1 MASAVYFFPTGLA
14 LNYESSESGTN
25 RNVTSRLFG
34 ECMTEVPQQSR
45 TSSGAISEA
54 GAEKAFVAE
63 RNIAAIRLAVIAYN
77 SLVYHGVMD
86 HAGTTPWLSYLL
98 IITSAIYG
106 AAVFFLEPYRR
117 YPVMLSSYF
126 TSVSDAI
133 FITLWLYA
141 TGGFESP
148 FYLLLYVSIVAVAFR
163 YSYRETVIYS
173 LSYLAMLG
181 LSSELAGH
189 LTELSVR
196 VGYVFLIAATGAL
209 FAREALQQTQAK
221 LELHHLAERLQLE
234 VGERRR
240 MQAELAE
247 AQGRLAESR
256 EAERLHLAQELHDGP
271 VQDLY
276 GTRFQLGEL
285 REGLQTEADLARLVA
300 VQTTLQHVIGTLRT
314 ICGELRPPALA
325 PFGLERAIRS
335 HAEQYQQAHS
345 EIDLRLDLAP
355 DDQVLP
361 ERVRLALFRICQ
373 EALRNVAQHAQ
384 ARSVLI
390 RFTFDAEQVVLEIE
404 DDGAGFVVPA
414 RWLELARRGHLGML
428 GAAERAEAIGGR
440 LEVVSGVGAGT
451 LVRIVVPRSA
461 ELPLAQTAWLQTK

>member
-1 MASAVYFFPTGLA
+1 MA
-14 LNYESSESGTN
+14 
-25 RNVTSRLFG
+25 
-34 ECMTEVPQQSR
+34 TEVPQQSR
-45 TSSGAISEA
+45 APSGTVDEA
-54 GAEKAFVAE
+54 GAEKVFAAE
-63 RNIAAIRLAVIAYN
+63 RNIAAIRLLVIGYN
-77 SLVYHGVMD
+77 SLVYHSMID
-86 HAGTTPWLSYLL
+86 HTGTTPWLSYLL
-98 IITSAIYG
+98 ILTSAIYG

-163 YSYRETVIYS
+163 YSYRETMIAAVIYS
-173 LSYLAMLG
+173 VSYLAMLA
-181 LSSELAGH
+181 LSGELTGH
-189 LTELSVR
+189 LGELSVR

-221 LELHHLAERLQLE
+221 LEFHHLAERLQTE
-234 VGERRR
+234 VSERRR

-247 AQGRLAESR
+247 AQGRLGESR
-256 EAERLHLAQELHDGP
+256 EAERLHLARELHDGP

-276 GTRFQLGEL
+276 GVRFQLGEL
-285 REGLQTEADLARLVA
+285 REALPTETDLARLRA
-300 VQTTLQHVIGTLRT
+300 VQTTLQHVIGTLRA

-335 HAEQYQQAHS
+335 HAEQYQMVYP
-345 EIDLRLDLAP
+345 EIEVQLDLVP
-355 DDQVLP
+355 DGQALP

-373 EALRNVAQHAQ
+373 EALNNVAQHAQ

-390 RFTFDAEQVVLEIE
+390 RFTFDADQVVLQIE
-404 DDGAGFVVPA
+404 DDGAGFVVPR

-440 LEVVSGVGAGT
+440 IEVVSAVGAGT
-451 LVRIVVPRSA
+451 TVRVVVSRSA
-461 ELPLAQTAWLQTK
+461 EPLFAQVA

>member
-1 MASAVYFFPTGLA
+1 VATK
-14 LNYESSESGTN
+14 
-25 RNVTSRLFG
+25 
-34 ECMTEVPQQSR
+34 VPQQSH
-45 TSSGAISEA
+45 TSSGATSEA

-63 RNIAAIRLAVIAYN
+63 RNIAAIRLAVIGYN
-77 SLVYHGVMD
+77 SLVYHSVMD

-106 AAVFFLEPYRR
+106 AAVFFLEPYRL

-126 TSVSDAI
+126 TSASDAI

-163 YSYRETVIYS
+163 YSYRETMIAAVIYS
-173 LSYLAMLG
+173 VSYLAMLA

-189 LTELSVR
+189 FSELSVR

-221 LELHHLAERLQLE
+221 LKFYDLAERLQTE

-256 EAERLHLAQELHDGP
+256 EAERLHLARELHDGP

-276 GTRFQLGEL
+276 GARFQLGEL
-285 REGLQTEADLARLVA
+285 REGLQTEVDLARLVA
-300 VQTTLQHVIGTLRT
+300 VQTTLQHVIGTLRA

-335 HAEQYQQAHS
+335 HAEQYQSAHP
-345 EIDLRLDLAP
+345 EIDVQLDLAP
-355 DDQVLP
+355 DEQALP

-373 EALRNVAQHAQ
+373 EALNNVAQHAQ

-390 RFTFDAEQVVLEIE
+390 RFTFDAEQVVLRIE
-404 DDGAGFVVPA
+404 DDGAGFVVPS
-414 RWLELARRGHLGML
+414 RWLELARRGRLGML
-428 GAAERAEAIGGR
+428 GAAERVEAIGGH
-440 LEVVSGVGAGT
+440 LEVVSAVGAGT
-451 LVRIVVPRSA
+451 VVRIVVSRSA
-461 ELPLAQTAWLQTK
+461 EPELVRFQRRCWVLGVGRAALPSPATNTHDLKPC

>member
-1 MASAVYFFPTGLA
+1 MAIQVH
-14 LNYESSESGTN
+14 
-25 RNVTSRLFG
+25 
-34 ECMTEVPQQSR
+34 QQSR
-45 TSSGAISEA
+45 TPGGTIDEA

-77 SLVYHGVMD
+77 SLVYHSVVD
-86 HAGTTPWLSYLL
+86 HSGTTPWLSYLL

-106 AAVFFLEPYRR
+106 AAVFFFEPYRR

-126 TSVSDAI
+126 TSASDAI

-163 YSYRETVIYS
+163 YSYRETMIAAVIYA
-173 LSYLAMLG
+173 LSYLAMLA

-189 LTELSVR
+189 LSELSVR
-196 VGYVFLIAATGAL
+196 VGYVFLIAGTGAL

-221 LELHHLAERLQLE
+221 LKFHELAERLQTE
-234 VGERRR
+234 VAERRR

-247 AQGRLAESR
+247 AQGRLSESR
-256 EAERLHLAQELHDGP
+256 EAERLHLARELHDGP

-276 GTRFQLGEL
+276 GVRFQLGEL
-285 REGLQTEADLARLVA
+285 REGLQTQADQLRLVA
-300 VQTTLQHVIGTLRT
+300 VQTTLHHVIGTLRA

-335 HAEQYQQAHS
+335 HAEQYQKAHP
-345 EIDLRLDLAP
+345 ELDVQLDLVP
-355 DDQVLP
+355 DGQALP

-373 EALRNVAQHAQ
+373 EALNNVAQHAQ

-390 RFTFDAEQVVLEIE
+390 RFAFDAEQIMLRIQ
-404 DDGAGFVVPA
+404 DDGAGFAVPA
-414 RWLELARRGHLGML
+414 HWLELARRGHLGML
-428 GAAERAEAIGGR
+428 GAAERAEAIGGH
-440 LEVVSGVGAGT
+440 LEVVSAVGAGT
-451 LVRIVVPRSA
+451 VVRIVVPRSKDC
-461 ELPLAQTAWLQTK
+461 Q